1 MGQGRRWTGWGRGE
15 REEREDGRKKG
26 REEEKKEER
35 EGGRE
40 GEKEGEKKGEKQK
53 GSPRAVMLSITCE
66 RKKKIKS

>member
-40 GEKEGEKKGEKQK
+40 GEKKGRRKEKNRKAVPEQSCYLSPVKEKKK
-53 GSPRAVMLSITCE
+53 
-66 RKKKIKS
+66 